1 MLLVQAIGHVGADA
15 IVQVADGREFVTF
28 RIAHTRRFKA
38 ADGQVTEHTQ
48 WIDCVMNGRPAVAPY
63 LVKGQQVYI
72 NGTADLRVY
81 DSAKDHCK
89 KAGLQVRCSV
99 VELLGSARSNDSQQT
114 DDTNDRPF

>member
-1 MLLVQAIGHVGADA
+1 MLLVNAIGHLGADA

-28 RIAHTRRFKA
+28 RIAHTRRFKS

-63 LVKGQQVYI
+63 LVKGQMVFVS
-72 NGTADLRVY
+72 GAADLRVY

-89 KAGLQVRCSV
+89 KAGLQVRCIA
-99 VELLGSARSNDSQQT
+99 VELLGSPRNNESQQPNET
-114 DDTNDRPF
+114 DAPPF